1 MKSRILFLA
10 ALAAFALIPAA
21 HATVRAQGVAQPRT
35 TEPPPLV
42 DIHVKITDTRI
53 VLDRLTAARGDYARF
68 IVRNAGTKTHGF
80 SLGKSKPGTGLQT
93 GFTRTLKPNVQKILL
108 LFLDYRGA
116 LPFSSQLPADRSK
129 PGMRGIF
136 TIN

>member
-1 MKSRILFLA
+1 M
-10 ALAAFALIPAA
+10 
-21 HATVRAQGVAQPRT
+21 
-35 TEPPPLV
+35 